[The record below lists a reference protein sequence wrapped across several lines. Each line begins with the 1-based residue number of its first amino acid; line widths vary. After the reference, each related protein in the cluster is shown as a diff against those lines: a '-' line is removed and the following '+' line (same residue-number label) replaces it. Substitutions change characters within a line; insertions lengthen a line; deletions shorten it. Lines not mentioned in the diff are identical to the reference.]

1 MPPRPIT
8 VLVVDDHPAVRR
20 GLRSRLELEPDL
32 QVLGEA
38 ADGREALRKL
48 DQFDPDVVVLDV
60 RMPNLDG
67 LSVAGQL
74 RAEGRRTRAVVLTVH
89 DDRATR
95 ARARAANVDRF
106 VSKHSGA
113 ETLLTAIRQAG
124 EAA

>member
-32 QVLGEA
+32 EVLGEA
-38 ADGREALRKL
+38 ADGREALLKL

-74 RAEGRRTRAVVLTVH
+74 RAEGRRTRAVMLTVH

-95 ARARAANVDRF
+95 ARAQAANVDRF

-113 ETLLTAIRQAG
+113 ETLLTAIRQASQ
-124 EAA
+124 AA